1 MAAKAK
7 LSLSSWTLLFTVAG
21 LLLNRPVVLAF
32 RVQVAAG
39 RSHGRF
45 PQRVCVASKP
55 VPEPIPETST
65 VTATGANLFTPSPLD
80 DSSDQYADVETSDD
94 DSECMIGT
102 IEVFDGG
109 CLPLNLVTLPRH
121 SHVKVNDILARTEEL
136 LRVMHINST
145 EIELATVHLAKEAGR
160 THERIFANN
169 YVDLGKIKT

>member
-1 MAAKAK
+1 MVAKAK
-7 LSLSSWTLLFTVAG
+7 LSSSWTVLFTVAG

-32 RVQVAAG
+32 RLQVAG
-39 RSHGRF
+39 RNHGRF
-45 PQRVCVASKP
+45 PLRVGVASKP
-55 VPEPIPETST
+55 IPEPIPETST
-65 VTATGANLFTPSPLD
+65 VTATETGANVFTQSPLD
-80 DSSDQYADVETSDD
+80 DSYDQYADVETPDD